1 MKHEGNLIIT
11 AENAAQYADITEVTG
26 GLEVREGA
34 TLTAP
39 ALTEVTGWLDVR
51 EGATM
56 TAPKLKR

>member
-26 GLEVREGA
+26 RLYVHDGA

-39 ALTEVTGWLDVR
+39 ALTR
-51 EGATM
+51 
-56 TAPKLKR
+56 